1 MTIVIYVFGIFIV
14 IILILKV
21 LWDIENQIIKL
32 ENKLIELGKQNE

>member
-1 MTIVIYVFGIFIV
+1 MTIVIYVFGIFMV